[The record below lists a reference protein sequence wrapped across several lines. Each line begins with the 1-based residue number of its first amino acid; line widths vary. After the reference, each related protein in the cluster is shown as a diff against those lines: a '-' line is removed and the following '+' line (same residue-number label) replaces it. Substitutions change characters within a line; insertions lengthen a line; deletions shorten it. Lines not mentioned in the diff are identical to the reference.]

1 MYPLKFKP
9 IYKQM
14 LWGGNKFCSLY
25 NREIPGDD
33 TGESWD
39 LSCHR
44 SGMSVVSNGVLAGK
58 TLEQL
63 LAEYPVEIYGNGAQ
77 PKQFPLLVK
86 LIDANDNL
94 SVQVHPNDDNADR
107 AKGENGKTEAWYIL
121 AADPGAQL
129 IFGLVDGTTK
139 EQFAALVATGSVEQ
153 VLRQVPVKQG
163 DIISVPAGI
172 VHALTSGVVVAEVQQ
187 NSDTTYRIYDYN
199 RLGADGKGR
208 ELHVDAALRVID
220 FGEQPAVDFSKRAIQ
235 TPFFAMEELVVDG
248 EYCDNTNGSYLI
260 YIVLDGGGAVS
271 WNDGETESITKGE
284 TILVPAAVGKI
295 VLQGNAKILRAN

>member
-1 MYPLKFKP
+1 MYPLKFQP

-14 LWGGNKFCSLY
+14 LWGGNKFLSLY
-25 NREIPGDD
+25 DRTIPGDD

-44 SGMSVVSNGVLAGK
+44 SGMSVVSNGAFAGK
-58 TLEQL
+58 TLEGL
-63 LAEYPVEIYGNGAQ
+63 LAEYPLEIYGSGAQ
-77 PKQFPLLVK
+77 PKQVPLLVK

-121 AADPGAQL
+121 AAEPGAKL
-129 IFGLVDGTTK
+129 IFGLIDGTTK
-139 EQFAALVATGSVEQ
+139 EQFATLVASGSVEQ
-153 VLRQVPVKQG
+153 VLRQVPVKTG

-199 RLGADGKGR
+199 RVGADGKGR
-208 ELHVDAALRVID
+208 ELHVEAALRVID
-220 FGEQPAVDFSKRAIQ
+220 FGEQPAVDFSKRAIL
-235 TPFFAMEELVVDG
+235 TPFFSMGEIVVNGKYYD
-248 EYCDNTNGSYLI
+248 DTNGSYLI
-260 YIVLDGGGAVS
+260 YIVLDGSGDIS
-271 WNDGETESITKGE
+271 WNEGETENIRRGE
-284 TILVPAAVGKI
+284 TILIPAAVGK
-295 VLQGNAKILRAN
+295 VELRGDMKILRAD